1 MTSCLKL
8 FLGGTVGKSQWRE
21 EIIPFLEKENLEYF
35 NPVVK
40 DWNQSAQEKEYQVKK
55 SLNTV
60 EAYVITK
67 DMQGVFSIAEA
78 VDASNKKPEK
88 TIFLVLREG
97 FEKHQLKSL
106 DATLDLIRNNGA
118 FIAQSLE
125 DIVTIFKR
133 LELSY
138 RAKRVSLIARK
149 EKLYE

>member
-40 DWNQSAQEKEYQVKK
+40 DWNQSAQEKEYEVKK